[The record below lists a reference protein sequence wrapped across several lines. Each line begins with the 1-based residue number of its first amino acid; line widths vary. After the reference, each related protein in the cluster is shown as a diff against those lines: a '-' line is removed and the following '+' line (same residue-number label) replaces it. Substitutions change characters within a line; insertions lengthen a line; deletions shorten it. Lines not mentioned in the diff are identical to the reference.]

1 LLPVSVI
8 AQRQLRSIRILYRD
22 MDPVTIVGLAFSVI
36 QFIDLGSKIIST
48 AKEIQESSSW
58 MTKETERLQ
67 ESATQLRDIST
78 KMELLANKELHYL
91 AREGR
96 DLSEQMLNLVQSIRS
111 TDSGWFSKARNLVPS
126 GTAIISSFRA
136 HNKYPKLRELEKRLQ
151 TCRIQMQLHYNNVL
165 W

>member
-1 LLPVSVI
+1 
-8 AQRQLRSIRILYRD
+8 

-48 AKEIQESSSW
+48 AKEIQESSLW

-78 KMELLANKELHYL
+78 NMELVSNKELQSM

-111 TDSGWFSKARNLVPS
+111 TDSGWFTKARDLIPK
-126 GTAIISSFRA
+126 GTAIISSMRA
-136 HNKYPKLRELEKRLQ
+136 HSKTSKLRELEKRLQ
-151 TCRIQMQLHYNNVL
+151 TCRSQMQLHYNNVL